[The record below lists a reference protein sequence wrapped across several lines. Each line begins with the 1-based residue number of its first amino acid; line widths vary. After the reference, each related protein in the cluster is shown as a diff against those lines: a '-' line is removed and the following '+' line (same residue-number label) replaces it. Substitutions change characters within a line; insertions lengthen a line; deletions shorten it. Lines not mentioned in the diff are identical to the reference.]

1 MAAPCEAR
9 FIERSMVPGAG
20 LEPARPYGQG
30 ILSPQC
36 LPFHHP
42 GKGGVT
48 VYGEGLVV
56 NNRGDERVF
65 CGPLITA
72 QIEIATED

>member
-1 MAAPCEAR
+1 
-9 FIERSMVPGAG
+9 MVPGAG

-42 GKGGVT
+42 GIGCRDC
-48 VYGEGLVV
+48 L
-56 NNRGDERVF
+56 N
-65 CGPLITA
+65 LILLSSITA
-72 QIEIATED
+72 VRNESCRTGSV